1 MNSWS
6 PRLHL
11 LCKVF
16 AHNKALLS
24 VTFTALQL
32 LALKIAVREG
42 FVSREVCVPWASSS
56 KCQCHLTPSSLLL
69 PIPSQGCCVGCPGV
83 LCGVSG
89 GAVWGNCELRINSCW
104 SELRICPWYPLAAGG
119 LQFVAHC
126 RSWGELHPTRSQQ
139 KAFLN
144 TSLCAY
150 CHYFQFLTS
159 VQDHHHQCFTCT
171 EQVQHSSTARSERLR
186 VLTGLSHSSSCI

>member
-69 PIPSQGCCVGCPGV
+69 PIPSQGCCVGCLGV
-83 LCGVSG
+83 LCGVIVSSG
-89 GAVWGNCELRINSCW
+89 SILAALSSGCARGTGVCCA
-104 SELRICPWYPLAAGG
+104 WYPLAAGG
-119 LQFVAHC
+119 LQFVAQC
-126 RSWGELHPTRSQQ
+126 RSWGELHPNRRQQ
-139 KAFLN
+139 KAFLS
-144 TSLCAY
+144 TPLPAGACAY
-150 CHYFQFLTS
+150 CHYFQFLIS
-159 VQDHHHQCFTCT
+159 VQDHHHQCFICT
-171 EQVQHSSTARSERLR
+171 LP
-186 VLTGLSHSSSCI
+186 

>member
-1 MNSWS
+1 MPFTVLKWSKDFFSSLHFSFFFPSPSGQNLAEHVWTVKWSFVGMNSWA

-89 GAVWGNCELRINSCW
+89 GAVWGNCELRINSCC
-104 SELRICPWYPLAAGG
+104 SELGMCPWYRCVLCVVPPC
-119 LQFVAHC
+119 C
-126 RSWGELHPTRSQQ
+126 RGSPVRS
-139 KAFLN
+139 
-144 TSLCAY
+144 
-150 CHYFQFLTS
+150 S
-159 VQDHHHQCFTCT
+159 VQK
-171 EQVQHSSTARSERLR
+171 LR
-186 VLTGLSHSSSCI
+186 RTSPK